1 MSDLAGTADVIAS
14 VDGEDSYV
22 RIQVP
27 ANAGALDRGKQ
38 LAVVDR
44 LTPSPPTPLV
54 TRRSPAGH
62 GCCSPR
68 SRTGAGSRRAR
79 EYERHTGGCRPAAG
93 GVAPAAR
100 DPGQATRLR
109 TNSASFW
116 RPESIWLMEEP

>member
-1 MSDLAGTADVIAS
+1 MSDLAGTADVIAN

-27 ANAGALDRGKQ
+27 TNAGALDHGKQ

-54 TRRSPAGH
+54 TRRLPAGH

-79 EYERHTGGCRPAAG
+79 EYERHAGGCRPDAG
-93 GVAPAAR
+93 GVAPPPAIRGRQPA
-100 DPGQATRLR
+100 
-109 TNSASFW
+109 
-116 RPESIWLMEEP
+116 